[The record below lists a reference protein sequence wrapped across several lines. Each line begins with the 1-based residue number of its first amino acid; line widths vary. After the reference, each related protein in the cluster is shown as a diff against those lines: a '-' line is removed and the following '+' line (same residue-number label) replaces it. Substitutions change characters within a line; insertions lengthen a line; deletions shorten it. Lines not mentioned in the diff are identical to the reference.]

1 MWRANKGIPC
11 RSIRFI
17 KLYIFVCG
25 VQQCSISVVIHK
37 QQSKYVRF
45 HKYITQEIS
54 IIYAHGSRLIS
65 FSFVS
70 TQKIKKKIRLAHSNT
85 YTHTHI
91 HTYIW
96 IDQARFSSAP
106 PNLIV
111 FLDDDA
117 WYCCCCCCCC
127 TCMCSI
133 YLYLIYICW
142 FSNADEITY
151 NVHKSY
157 NAVCA
162 SSYS

>member
-85 YTHTHI
+85 YTHTHT
-91 HTYIW
+91 HVHLN
-96 IDQARFSSAP
+96 RSSA
-106 PNLIV
+106 LFIRS
-111 FLDDDA
+111 A
-117 WYCCCCCCCC
+117 ESHC
-127 TCMCSI
+127 
-133 YLYLIYICW
+133 
-142 FSNADEITY
+142 FSWRRCVILLLLLLLHMY
-151 NVHKSY
+151 V
-157 NAVCA
+157 
-162 SSYS
+162 